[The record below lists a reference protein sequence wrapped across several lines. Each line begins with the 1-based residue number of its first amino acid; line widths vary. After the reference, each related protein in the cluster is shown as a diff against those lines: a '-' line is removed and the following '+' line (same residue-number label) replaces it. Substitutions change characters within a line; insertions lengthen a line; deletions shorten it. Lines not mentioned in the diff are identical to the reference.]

1 MESYEQ
7 IWKGW
12 RKKMEDENYGMLMF
26 NTRAT
31 YISTRAETGLELR
44 FQGNTLNNN

>member
-1 MESYEQ
+1 
-7 IWKGW
+7 
-12 RKKMEDENYGMLMF
+12 MEDENYGMLMF

-44 FQGNTLNNN
+44 FQGNTLNNNQNKEKLKNLNI